1 MEASSSQGQNV
12 QNSSIGK
19 ASPPQMLQPL
29 KIQEANSTRNQL
41 TNALSLSCHT
51 TECVHVCASQRER
64 GNICSCLVVNRTIGN
79 VCPLQRMSRERDSSR
94 VCICR
99 GDFSSPGVGVM
110 IALSLKTQ
118 TQQSVSTRTETL
130 FHLSST
136 SLPTKQTDSRR
147 KRGMNTHTLT
157 FQLVLW
163 HVRSCLS
170 SSGSSEITGK
180 KHFSSFLLICRSF
193 SAFPMTYVLILS
205 LSI

>member
-1 MEASSSQGQNV
+1 M
-12 QNSSIGK
+12 
-19 ASPPQMLQPL
+19 
-29 KIQEANSTRNQL
+29 R
-41 TNALSLSCHT
+41 
-51 TECVHVCASQRER
+51 VCARQR

-79 VCPLQRMSRERDSSR
+79 VCPLQRMSRERDNSR
-94 VCICR
+94 VCICC

-118 TQQSVSTRTETL
+118 TQQSVSTRTETV

-147 KRGMNTHTLT
+147 KRGMNTHTHTHTHTHIPACIVACQILS
-157 FQLVLW
+157 QLLW
-163 HVRSCLS
+163 QL
-170 SSGSSEITGK
+170 GNNWK
-180 KHFSSFLLICRSF
+180 KNFSSFLLICRSF